1 MVERMIESVLS
12 MLVQMELNFGI
23 RAALDGFRRPWAGDL
38 VLDII
43 HLHVSMC
50 FMSLY
55 HAARITVLWVTALG
69 GTRKERIESNGSP
82 SPRY

>member
-55 HAARITVLWVTALG
+55 HAARITVSWLAVLG
-69 GTRKERIESNGSP
+69 EEEKKG
-82 SPRY
+82 